1 MIKSK
6 NIALLFGATFLAVG
20 LLGFT
25 PNPLVSPTGVF
36 VVNGMHNLVHLL
48 TGAAFLA
55 GVFFGYPRQ
64 TTVGI
69 GVYYVAVA
77 LIGFFTKSDMMLGLI
92 HINAADRWL
101 HAGLAVAILAAGF
114 VPFEKMAQSEKA

>member
-1 MIKSK
+1 MINAK
-6 NIALLFGATFLAVG
+6 NIALLFGVIFLAVG
-20 LLGFT
+20 VLGFV

-55 GVFFGYPRQ
+55 GAYFGYARQ
-64 TTVGI
+64 TTIGI

-77 LIGFFTKSDMMLGLI
+77 LIGFITKGDMMLGLI

-101 HAGLAVAILAAGF
+101 HAGLAVAILTAGF
-114 VPFEKMAQSEKA
+114 IPFEKMTKPEEV